1 MSRTSRQLPF
11 AAAAGF
17 DDPLEV
23 LLGCH
28 RRIEKQLG
36 ALRRLAADVAKH
48 GVSAEAST
56 SALALLAYFDRA
68 AVQHHEDEE
77 HDLFPLLESRI
88 TDPGEHARF
97 EAFRDTWRSDHR
109 VLESAWGRLRRSLEA
124 VSDGRL
130 RPIAAVDVDEFAGA
144 YARHILSEEHAL
156 GDFFTRW
163 LDDYDRGALGR
174 AMAARRV
181 R

>member
-48 GVSAEAST
+48 GVSAEASA
-56 SALALLAYFDRA
+56 SALALLSYFDRA
-68 AVQHHEDEE
+68 AVHHHEDEE

-97 EAFRDTWRSDHR
+97 EAFRETLRSDHR
-109 VLESAWGRLRRSLEA
+109 VLEAAWARLRRPLEA
-124 VSDGRL
+124 ICDGRA
-130 RPIAAVDVDEFAGA
+130 RPIATVDVEEFAGA
-144 YARHILSEEHAL
+144 YAKHILSEEHAL
-156 GDFFTRW
+156 ADFFNRW
-163 LDDYDRGALGR
+163 LDDHDRGALGR
-174 AMAARRV
+174 AMAARR
-181 R
+181 RR